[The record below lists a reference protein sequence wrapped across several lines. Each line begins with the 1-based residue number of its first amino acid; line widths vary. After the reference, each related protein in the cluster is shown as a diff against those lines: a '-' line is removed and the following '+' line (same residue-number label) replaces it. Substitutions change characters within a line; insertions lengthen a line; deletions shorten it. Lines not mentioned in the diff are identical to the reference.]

1 MLLVKLLVPRR
12 HRLCVDHT
20 HLGNC
25 IFHEFF
31 YPTNFWF
38 FTLIFSRIFR
48 SQSRSGSPQ
57 CLLSGDNTAS
67 AGKNAFQL
75 ESGALFSEKRCGR
88 SSPRRDSTLLMTRPQ
103 VIWFLISEILIF
115 IFLNSL
121 IYIFF
126 MFYEFLFMLLSF
138 CPSTMSFQSEHI
150 IVDKCLFLKF
160 TTFSYNT

>member
-1 MLLVKLLVPRR
+1 MLSVMLLVKLLVPRR
-12 HRLCVDHT
+12 HRLYVDHT

-31 YPTNFWF
+31 YPTDFWLF
-38 FTLIFSRIFR
+38 AILFSRIFLKIR

-103 VIWFLISEILIF
+103 VI
-115 IFLNSL
+115 
-121 IYIFF
+121 
-126 MFYEFLFMLLSF
+126 
-138 CPSTMSFQSEHI
+138 
-150 IVDKCLFLKF
+150 
-160 TTFSYNT
+160 